1 MKILYYDCFAGI
13 SGDMHLGAMIDAGVD
28 PDHLLNE
35 LNKLPLS
42 GYKLHICRDKRKS
55 IEGTRVDVILDSVRS
70 IQTLKEDHH
79 HGHDHGHGHPHSHDH
94 TPDLPH
100 QHVHPGHIHEQDSGH
115 GHGNQGHHDH
125 DNAGDPH
132 FHDPKESNH
141 HQNHDHEHQNESHH
155 HHVHEHHNET
165 HHHHHPDHEHRNLS
179 DITEI
184 LKSSEL
190 PQKTITRALKMFTL
204 IAEAEA
210 KIHGVPVDEIHF
222 HEVGAVDSIVDITGA
237 AICLEALNPDRIYCS
252 TIELGGGMVRCAHG
266 RMPVP
271 APATAELLKG
281 IPVKTGST
289 PHEATTPSGAAILAA
304 NVDEF
309 TDSLRFRTQTTAYG
323 IGQRD
328 MDLPNILRVFIGEI
342 DDEPANSDEVLLIEC
357 NIDDMN
363 PEHYSHVMDHLFSE
377 GAFDVFITP
386 IIMKKSRPAAI
397 LSLLCD
403 KRDQQKM
410 SEIILKETTT
420 LGVRSQSVK
429 RMVLDR
435 ETEIIETS
443 LGPVTVKKASYK
455 GKLLKWK
462 PESDDCKR
470 VAKVH
475 QLSIREASRIIEA
488 ELSTNYLKNH
498 ETTRTESISK

>member
-28 PDHLLNE
+28 PDHLLSE
-35 LNKLPLS
+35 LNKLPLD

-55 IEGTRVDVILDSVRS
+55 IEGTRVDVILDEKRPQQN
-70 IQTLKEDHH
+70 IQKGHNHTHDHGH
-79 HGHDHGHGHPHSHDH
+79 SHQHNHDHTHGHPHQHDDTSHTHDHEPHHSHPGVHDHKKDSDQHGHDHID
-94 TPDLPH
+94 
-100 QHVHPGHIHEQDSGH
+100 
-115 GHGNQGHHDH
+115 
-125 DNAGDPH
+125 A
-132 FHDPKESNH
+132 
-141 HQNHDHEHQNESHH
+141 
-155 HHVHEHHNET
+155 
-165 HHHHHPDHEHRNLS
+165 HHHHHHDHDHEHRNLS
-179 DITEI
+179 DITKI
-184 LKSSEL
+184 INSSEL
-190 PQKTITRALKMFTL
+190 PQKTKTRALKMFTL

-210 KIHGVPVDEIHF
+210 KIHGVTIDEIHF

-237 AICLEALNPDRIYCS
+237 AICLEFLNPDRIYCS

-271 APATAELLKG
+271 APATSEILKG

-309 TDSLRFRTQTTAYG
+309 TDSLRFRAQTTAYG

-328 MDLPNILRVFIGEI
+328 MDLPNILRVYVGEI
-342 DDEPANSDEVLLIEC
+342 DDEPANNDDALLVEC

-363 PEHYSHVMDHLFSE
+363 PEHYSHVMDHLFAE
-377 GAFDVFITP
+377 GAYDVFITP

-403 KRDQQKM
+403 EKDQQKL

-420 LGVRSQSVK
+420 LGLRSQSVK

-435 ETEIIETS
+435 ETETIETS
-443 LGPVTVKKASYK
+443 LGTVAVKKASYK

-462 PESDDCKR
+462 PEYDDCKR
-470 VAKVH
+470 VADMH
-475 QLSIREASRIIEA
+475 QLSIQEASRIIES
-488 ELSTNYLKNH
+488 ELSINYFKNH
-498 ETTRTESISK
+498 EITRPESISK

>member
-28 PDHLLNE
+28 PDHLLSE
-35 LNKLPLS
+35 LKKLPLS

-55 IEGTRVDVILDSVRS
+55 IEGTRVDVILDAEQPPQD
-70 IQTLKEDHH
+70 IQDDHN
-79 HGHDHGHGHPHSHDH
+79 HDHGHSHMHSHDH
-94 TPDLPH
+94 THDHPH
-100 QHVHPGHIHEQDSGH
+100 QHDDAGHTHDHVHHGQKQGHNDSNH
-115 GHGNQGHHDH
+115 HHNHNHDHNIPHHHHDH
-125 DNAGDPH
+125 
-132 FHDPKESNH
+132 
-141 HQNHDHEHQNESHH
+141 
-155 HHVHEHHNET
+155 
-165 HHHHHPDHEHRNLS
+165 DHEHRNLS

-184 LKSSEL
+184 INSSEL
-190 PQKTITRALKMFTL
+190 PQKTKTRALKMFQL

-210 KIHGVPVDEIHF
+210 KIHGVSIDEIHF

-237 AICLEALNPDRIYCS
+237 AICLEYLNPDRIYCS

-271 APATAELLKG
+271 APATSEILKG

-309 TDSLRFRTQTTAYG
+309 TDSLRFRAKTTAYG

-328 MDLPNILRVFIGEI
+328 MDLPNILRVFVGEI
-342 DDEPANSDEVLLIEC
+342 DDEPSHAGDALLIEC

-377 GAFDVFITP
+377 GAYDVFITP

-403 KRDQQKM
+403 EKDQQKM

-420 LGVRSQSVK
+420 LGVRLQTVK

-435 ETEIIETS
+435 ETEIVKTS
-443 LGPVTVKKASYK
+443 LGSVTIKKASYR
-455 GKLLKWK
+455 GNLLKWK
-462 PESDDCKR
+462 PEYDDCKR
-470 VAKVH
+470 VADTN

-488 ELSTNYLKNH
+488 ELSTIYLKKH
-498 ETTRTESISK
+498 ETTRSETISK